1 MVAFTKPERKVDE
14 EAFNDGIQEWW
25 NGVFD
30 RARVHMDYELRE
42 CAKEAY
48 DVSQHRKG
56 DLRLRACLPTKL
68 AVWLDAQ
75 YGEGWRTD
83 RDFIKCYQKY
93 MGQTFLGDPSSEF
106 GK

>member
-1 MVAFTKPERKVDE
+1 MVAIIQPERKHDEDEFNAGIQSWWNQVFE
-14 EAFNDGIQEWW
+14 EARQ
-25 NGVFD
+25 
-30 RARVHMDYELRE
+30 HMDYELRE

-56 DLRLRACLPTKL
+56 DMQLLCVIPMRL

-75 YGEGWRTD
+75 YGEDWRND
-83 RDFIKCYQKY
+83 KDFIHCYRKY
-93 MGQTFLGDPSSEF
+93 MGQTFLPEPSAEF